1 MTEILYQIALFV
13 VILAVIALI
22 FVLCRTYSILN
33 DVKDSTGV
41 VRKRVRDIDGVVSNL
56 EVSLRGFSDI
66 LKSFL
71 VSLDG
76 IKSFFKNREEKGDKK

>member
-22 FVLCRTYSILN
+22 FVLIRTYSILN
-33 DVKDSTGV
+33 DVKDSTEV

-56 EVSLRGFSDI
+56 EGSLRGFSDI

-71 VSLDG
+71 ASLDG
-76 IKSFFKNREEKGDKK
+76 IKSFFKKIEEKGDKK